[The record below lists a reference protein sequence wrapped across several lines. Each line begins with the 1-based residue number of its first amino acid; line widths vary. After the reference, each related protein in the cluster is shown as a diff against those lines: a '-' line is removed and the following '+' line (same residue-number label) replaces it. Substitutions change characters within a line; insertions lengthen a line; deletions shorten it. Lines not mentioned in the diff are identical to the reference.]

1 MALCVKAKEALAH
14 YIAKIEKFNKYEW
27 NLEFYGSTVS
37 GLISPTSSD
46 IDLTLIVSQKTKKEV
61 AGVFHP
67 EVLELIKLSLPYKR
81 YSTILMKMK
90 RLYCLRITD
99 NKLKINID
107 LCINNIL
114 GIVNSQMLRTYCLID
129 RRFQEMCLLLKMV
142 HEDLKPFGS

>member
-27 NLEFYGSTVS
+27 NLDFYGSKVS

-46 IDLTLIVSQKTKKEV
+46 IDLTLIITQKTKKEV

-67 EVLELIKLSLPYKR
+67 AVLELIKLSLPYKR

-99 NKLKINID
+99 KKLKINID